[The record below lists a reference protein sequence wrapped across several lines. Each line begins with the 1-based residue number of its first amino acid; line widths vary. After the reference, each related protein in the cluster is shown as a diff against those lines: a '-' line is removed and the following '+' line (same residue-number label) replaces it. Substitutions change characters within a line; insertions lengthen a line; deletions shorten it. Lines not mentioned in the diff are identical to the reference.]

1 MTGREYMETIR
12 KVKREIRMIMDDIE
26 RETVLAAGVK
36 AIRYDVDKVQTS
48 PAGDRMAAII
58 ARITEDTDRL
68 NERISYLLDLE
79 ETARRIL
86 VNLRDESA
94 RVLELHYLDGLSWV
108 AISERM
114 GYSDK
119 HVFKLYDRA
128 LQEFDEI
135 LNG

>member
-12 KVKREIRMIMDDIE
+12 KVRREIRMIMDDIE

-48 PAGDRMAAII
+48 PAGDRMADII

>member
-12 KVKREIRMIMDDIE
+12 RVKREIRMIMDDIE

-48 PAGDRMAAII
+48 PAGDRMADII

>member
-48 PAGDRMAAII
+48 PAGDRMADII

-68 NERISYLLDLE
+68 NERISYLLNLE

>member
-48 PAGDRMAAII
+48 PAGDRMADII

>member
-26 RETVLAAGVK
+26 REAVLAAGVK

-48 PAGDRMAAII
+48 PAGDRMADII